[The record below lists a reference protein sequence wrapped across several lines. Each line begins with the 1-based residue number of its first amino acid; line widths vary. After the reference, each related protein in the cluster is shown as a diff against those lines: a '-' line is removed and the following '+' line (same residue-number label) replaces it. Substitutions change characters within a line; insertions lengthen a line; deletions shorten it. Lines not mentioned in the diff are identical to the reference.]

1 MLTRGVSELTDEFR
15 GVLLLEVIVDILSV
29 FITLTLLNVGWVI
42 AKSVAEKQV
51 PWIARVAEATN
62 FQQIVLNILFL
73 LNSLLFVTIS
83 SIGLLRLLRGR
94 RNKCSSLSLSLKDRF
109 LRLVNWET

>member
-62 FQQIVLNILFL
+62 FQQIVLNRSRNL
-73 LNSLLFVTIS
+73 
-83 SIGLLRLLRGR
+83 GR
-94 RNKCSSLSLSLKDRF
+94 RHATLLGDQ
-109 LRLVNWET
+109 LVKQQVLHGGNANAFYI